1 MLRVDIE
8 DEIKLIKNSYETYKN
23 SGTFNKGSSLVQRT
37 EGSSDRDNAIPERQR
52 EWNDG
57 VNGLHEGRTSNISPN
72 NQEVDRNIRE
82 RGRARA
88 DNGIFQKK
96 CCIFAKKNET
106 LILFYLCF
114 IILLATYMVAKCGS
128 NSCARMP

>member
-1 MLRVDIE
+1 MQHRLARLPLSVLLLFGGNNSKKYMLRVDNE

-82 RGRARA
+82 REAEREQ
-88 DNGIFQKK
+88 IMEF
-96 CCIFAKKNET
+96 FKKNVVS
-106 LILFYLCF
+106 LRKK
-114 IILLATYMVAKCGS
+114 MK
-128 NSCARMP
+128 P